1 MSASGH
7 YTRGRSLRIKDKAV
21 SVSSSCC
28 RRSSSPTLSIG
39 SRRAR
44 LLTSSAALRSP
55 QTCFRLPH
63 CLGCF
68 AACGFPRPPALR
80 DADYRLPPVIL
91 LPLWMLMLLLMVVVV
106 VGKTNRGTS
115 ASVVFYLLVVLVYIG
130 KRDNTCILLFVL
142 HIVLLG
148 ILRLLIIPAFG
159 EILPSNS
166 AKVGARPP
174 LSTVTTAWTVSAAA
188 GRAGKRSAAASM
200 PASRHRSIA
209 GVIWLL
215 YAGRA
220 VKEEPQAAGAADKGI
235 WYARQSRQKPPQ
247 TRIRLAPNPRG
258 NDPPGRSASREG
270 RWCASRHNITRNCV
284 TAAQFLRK
292 NPKPL
297 HNRSLC

>member
-1 MSASGH
+1 M
-7 YTRGRSLRIKDKAV
+7 
-21 SVSSSCC
+21 SVSSLPQASV
-28 RRSSSPTLSIG
+28 SSPTLSIG
-39 SRRAR
+39 SRRTR

-63 CLGCF
+63 CLGRF
-68 AACGFPRPPALR
+68 APCGFSRPPALR
-80 DADYRLPPVIL
+80 RADNRLPPVIV
-91 LPLWMLMLLLMVVVV
+91 LPLWFFVFIVVVV
-106 VGKTNRGTS
+106 RMLRMDFDQKGSGR
-115 ASVVFYLLVVLVYIG
+115 AVV
-130 KRDNTCILLFVL
+130 ILLFVFL
-142 HIVLLG
+142 YYISRQRSVFLLYVVLVLLG
-148 ILRLLIIPAFG
+148 VLRLLIIPAFG